1 MNSVLGQSKMERPE
15 VVEETLDPG
24 LSSLATSAPPP
35 PATTTTAPPIASSV
49 PVCYFAVERFYHLPA
64 M

>member
-1 MNSVLGQSKMERPE
+1 MERPE

>member
-35 PATTTTAPPIASSV
+35 PATTTTAPPISSSSI
-49 PVCYFAVERFYHLPA
+49 PVSYLAVERYHVPV